1 MKRRTRN
8 MIIIFSTVVL
18 VLGVYALM
26 MYSLKDFNSNDN
38 ASGLRLDDTDDD
50 SRVDY
55 PFNDLPTNSTRFR
68 VIGRAV
74 GELLWEAR
82 GVDIIIM
89 GIMLFVASESA
100 ATIVKGIEA
109 QCAEFRTEMCE
120 TDKFIILEEKE
131 AEAEE
136 EK

>member
-1 MKRRTRN
+1 MRRRTRI
-8 MIIIFSTVVL
+8 MIIVFSTVVL
-18 VLGVYALM
+18 VLGVYALL
-26 MYSLKDFNSNDN
+26 MYSLKDFNDPSN
-38 ASGLRLDDTDDD
+38 SLGFRLDDTDDD
-50 SRVDY
+50 SRTDY
-55 PFNDLPTNSTRFR
+55 QFTNVTDSDTPFKD
-68 VIGRAV
+68 VGRMI

-82 GVDIIIM
+82 GIDIIIM

-136 EK
+136 EG

>member
-8 MIIIFSTVVL
+8 MIIVFSGVVL
-18 VLGVYALM
+18 MLGVYALIM
-26 MYSLKDFNSNDN
+26 FGLKDFNDPDN
-38 ASGLRLDDTDDD
+38 NNGLRLDDTDDD
-50 SRVDY
+50 SRVDF
-55 PFNDLPTNSTRFR
+55 PFSDLPANSTRFKL
-68 VIGRAV
+68 IGRAV

-100 ATIVKGIEA
+100 ATIVKGIES

-120 TDKFIILEEKE
+120 TDKFVILEEKE